1 MPQVAEKEQVFVPS
15 AACATVTV
23 LVYIVLVWLP
33 DSDAVKLNV
42 YSVPL
47 IVRLPLLDALELMV

>member
-15 AACATVTV
+15 ELCATVTV
-23 LVYIVLVWLP
+23 LVNSVFVWLP

-42 YSVPL
+42 YFVPL
-47 IVRLPLLDALELMV
+47 IVSDPDLLALELMV